1 MAVSELLM
9 EEPHPNLASVRNLL
23 TLHGNPAVVMD
34 AYDSDL
40 ETVVEKLSREQMN
53 SVIAQV
59 VQGIVYL
66 HRHGAVHHD
75 INPSNILIS
84 IRHDVGK
91 TIEEEEVVHDDSFRV
106 QAAVYNFQSVAIP
119 SARYLLQEHM
129 EGLSWGPF
137 ARPNLH
143 ETTDS
148 GRTDR
153 WLAGW
158 APKKTTRRFLRRDF
172 GTANPW
178 TIDCS
183 SVAMMFLLNNMEIY
197 EVYKASSVS
206 DYRDHP
212 EFSVFFNVVNL
223 FQSHAKTAED
233 AIAELE
239 ATARTLSFEATA
251 VDSDGGVGWDDS
263 DSTQSS

>member
-1 MAVSELLM
+1 
-9 EEPHPNLASVRNLL
+9 
-23 TLHGNPAVVMD
+23 MD

-40 ETVVEKLSREQMN
+40 ETVMDELSRQQMN
-53 SVIAQV
+53 CVIAQV

-75 INPSNILIS
+75 INPSSILIN
-84 IRHDVGK
+84 IRQDVGE
-91 TIEEEEVVHDDSFRV
+91 TREEAVADDDSFRV
-106 QAAVYNFQSVAIP
+106 EAAIYDFQSVAIP

-129 EGLSWGPF
+129 EALSWGPF

-148 GRTDR
+148 GRIDR
-153 WLAGW
+153 WLSGW

-197 EVYKASSVS
+197 EAYKASSVS

-223 FQSHAKTAED
+223 FQSHAKNAED
-233 AIAELE
+233 AIEELE
-239 ATARTLSFEATA
+239 ATARTLSFDATA
-251 VDSDGGVGWDDS
+251 VNSDGGVGWDDS
-263 DSTQSS
+263 DFTQSS